1 MCNATFCKVIPEYVE
16 RQLARE
22 KESEQAAEE
31 VSLPKPSA
39 PDKTQQ
45 LVPTERSQIRMKQ

>member
-1 MCNATFCKVIPEYVE
+1 MVSEYVE
-16 RQLARE
+16 RQLARK

-31 VSLPKPSA
+31 VSLPDPSA

-45 LVPTERSQIRMKQ
+45 LVPTERSQIQMKQ